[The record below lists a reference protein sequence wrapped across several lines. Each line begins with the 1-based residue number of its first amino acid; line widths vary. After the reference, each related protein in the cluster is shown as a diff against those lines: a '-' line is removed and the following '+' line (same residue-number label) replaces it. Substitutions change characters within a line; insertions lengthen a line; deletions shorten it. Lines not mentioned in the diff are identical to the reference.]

1 MQWCMKN
8 IIYQKTFSFQSQ
20 LCECIVHVW
29 NIEPLLMKLASDSL
43 WQFSWPFWMTNT
55 LVDSQWRFIS
65 SEKFFIKPL
74 SETAFILFTSA
85 CSCCKYAQLW
95 RSSTCEISQK
105 NFLQFEYFFVGKS
118 VTKSSEKIASP
129 PFADRQPVCH
139 LCATPAQQ
147 QDGLPVFELW
157 SVWFMGDFLAKYVSN
172 NLWKTNQWFAIK
184 LKKDISSCLQASS
197 VPRLPVF

>member
-55 LVDSQWRFIS
+55 LVDSQWRFIL

-139 LCATPAQQ
+139 LCATPAQR
-147 QDGLPVFELW
+147 QDDRPW
-157 SVWFMGDFLAKYVSN
+157 SAKHDIYSFWWFFFVKICFKQLLK
-172 NLWKTNQWFAIK
+172 NQPGIRNQVEEEHF
-184 LKKDISSCLQASS
+184 
-197 VPRLPVF
+197 